1 MKTSLMFL
9 ALLFGQMVTSQDK
22 PVIHLQPHS
31 GSIDLLDGGKRV
43 DLINAPAT
51 VRLPHPPPKLD
62 LEGNPW
68 AVDVKNLGPKSVTVL
83 GDNQFSVI
91 INVNQTVH
99 IHSNGSVFTLKP

>member
-1 MKTSLMFL
+1 MFL
-9 ALLFGQMVTSQDK
+9 ALLFGQLVTSQDK

-43 DLINAPAT
+43 DLINAPPT
-51 VRLPHPPPKLD
+51 VHLPHPPPKLD
-62 LEGNPW
+62 LDGNLW

-91 INVNQTVH
+91 VNVNQTVH